1 MIKQNVFKTIGFLAL
16 SVFAAGILFLS
27 VRANQVQAH
36 ELTGNSNPMMG
47 QMMNSNSFL
56 RNHSNLTS
64 EQRQEMINLMQKHH
78 GDNWQN
84 HHQQMHGSDSGIQ
97 KKGGGL

>member
-1 MIKQNVFKTIGFLAL
+1 MTKRSIFKTIGFLSL

-36 ELTGNSNPMMG
+36 GSSRNSNQSMG
-47 QMMNSNSFL
+47 QMMSTSSS
-56 RNHSNLTS
+56 RENHANLTP
-64 EQRQEMINLMQKHH
+64 EEKQEMISMMQQHH

-84 HHQQMHGSDSGIQ
+84 HHQQMHGSD
-97 KKGGGL
+97 KL